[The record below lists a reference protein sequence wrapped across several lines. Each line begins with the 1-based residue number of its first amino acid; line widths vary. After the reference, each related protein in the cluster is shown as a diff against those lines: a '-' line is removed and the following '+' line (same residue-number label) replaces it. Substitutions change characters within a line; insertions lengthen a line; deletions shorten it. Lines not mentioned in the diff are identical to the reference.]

1 MAIAIEGN
9 FKEQIIQKYIP
20 LVKYI
25 ASRVIIGKTKY
36 IEYEDLVSYGL
47 IGLMDA
53 INKFDSSKGMKFSTY
68 ASIRIKG
75 SMIDELRKIS
85 PISKGAMDKLNR
97 YNAAVESLQK
107 KEGREPKIFEIAT
120 ELGVSIQDVSEVE
133 NYINY
138 ISVISLENLIFSEDD
153 DMPLIGTI
161 VDEKS
166 PSPEKTLE
174 EKELLEYLAKA
185 LDNLKE
191 KDKTVLSL
199 YYYEKFTLKEIGSV
213 LGVSESRVCQLHS
226 RAILHLR
233 DELKRLKYN
242 IENQ

>member
-1 MAIAIEGN
+1 MAIVMDYDVR
-9 FKEQIIQKYIP
+9 EQIVKKYIP

-25 ASRVIIGKTKY
+25 ASRVIMGKTKY
-36 IEYEDLVSYGL
+36 IEYEDLVSYGML
-47 IGLMDA
+47 GLMDA
-53 INKFDSSKGMKFSTY
+53 INKFDEEKGMKFSTY

-97 YNAAVESLQK
+97 YNDAVERLQK
-107 KEGREPKIFEIAT
+107 KNFREPDIKEIAG
-120 ELGVSIQDVSEVE
+120 ELKISLAEVSQIE

-138 ISVISLENLIFSEDD
+138 ISVVSLEDLIFSEEDD
-153 DMPLIGTI
+153 IPLIGTV

-166 PSPEKTLE
+166 PSPEKSLE
-174 EKELLEYLAKA
+174 EKELLEYLSKA

-199 YYYEKFTLKEIGSV
+199 YYYERLTLKEIGKV
-213 LGVSESRVCQLHS
+213 LNVSESRVCQLHS
-226 RAILHLR
+226 RALIHLR
-233 DELKRLKYN
+233 QELKRLKYE